1 MDERSIDRRGF
12 LTSAGLAVSAVGLTG
27 WAVEAAEMTDE
38 EKRNVKVLSD
48 FLTARWT
55 VPFNADGIGAF
66 LAEDCIRGTEDIR
79 LRGRQSIL
87 DELIKGYAD
96 TEAADFKII
105 QTWAR
110 GPLLMNERLEHTKL
124 RGRPNGAWHGL
135 GFFNL
140 KDGKI
145 KEWRTFTLRA
155 GA

>member
-1 MDERSIDRRGF
+1 MPRRER
-12 LTSAGLAVSAVGLTG
+12 
-27 WAVEAAEMTDE
+27 
-38 EKRNVKVLSD
+38 
-48 FLTARWT
+48 T

-66 LAEDCIRGTEDIR
+66 LADDCIRGTEDIR
-79 LRGRQSIL
+79 VRGRQAIL
-87 DELIKGYAD
+87 DELTKGYKD

-110 GPLLMNERLEHTKL
+110 GPLLMNERLEHTTL
-124 RGRPNGAWHGL
+124 RGRPAGAWHGL